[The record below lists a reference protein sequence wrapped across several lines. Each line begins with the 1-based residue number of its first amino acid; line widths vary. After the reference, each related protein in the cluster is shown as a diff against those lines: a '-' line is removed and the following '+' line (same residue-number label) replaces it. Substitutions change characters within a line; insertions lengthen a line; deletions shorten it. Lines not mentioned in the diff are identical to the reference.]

1 MAKRTKAEALKTRQ
15 ELIETAIAQFAQHGV
30 SKTTLNDIADAA
42 NVTRGAIYWHFEN
55 KTQLFNEMW
64 LQQPSLR
71 ELIQD
76 HLTAGLEHD
85 PFQQLREKL
94 IVGLQYIAKIPR
106 QQALLKILYHKC
118 EFNDE
123 MLAEGV
129 IREKMGF
136 NPQTLREVLQAC
148 QQQGCVANNLD
159 LDVVMIIIDGAFSGI
174 VQNWLMNMAGYDLY
188 KQAPALVDNV
198 LRMFMPDENITKLI
212 HKTPKRLMCKSSNW
226 SRNWCWRRAR
236 RSGTAT
242 GMWSWSGK

>member
-71 ELIQD
+71 ELIQE

-94 IVGLQYIAKIPR
+94 IVGLQPR
-106 QQALLKILYHKC
+106 FYVSTSKSIIKALI
-118 EFNDE
+118 
-123 MLAEGV
+123 
-129 IREKMGF
+129 
-136 NPQTLREVLQAC
+136 
-148 QQQGCVANNLD
+148 
-159 LDVVMIIIDGAFSGI
+159 
-174 VQNWLMNMAGYDLY
+174 NMHSFEIQLSPIG
-188 KQAPALVDNV
+188 
-198 LRMFMPDENITKLI
+198 
-212 HKTPKRLMCKSSNW
+212 
-226 SRNWCWRRAR
+226 
-236 RSGTAT
+236 
-242 GMWSWSGK
+242 

>member
-85 PFQQLREKL
+85 PFQQRLL
-94 IVGLQYIAKIPR
+94 AGNFGNILQTDN
-106 QQALLKILYHKC
+106 QFFTQLLKILYHKC

-212 HKTPKRLMCKSSNW
+212 HKTNELSVI
-226 SRNWCWRRAR
+226 
-236 RSGTAT
+236 
-242 GMWSWSGK
+242 

>member
-15 ELIETAIAQFAQHGV
+15 ELIETAIAQFAQYGV

-55 KTQLFNEMW
+55 KAQLFNEMW

-71 ELIQD
+71 ELIQER
-76 HLTAGLEHD
+76 LTEGLEHD
-85 PFQQLREKL
+85 PFLQLREKL
-94 IVGLQYIAKIPR
+94 IVGLQYIAEIPR
-106 QQALLKILYHKC
+106 QQALLQILYHKC
-118 EFNDE
+118 EFSDE
-123 MLAEGV
+123 MLAEAV

-136 NPQTLREVLQAC
+136 NPQILREVLQAC
-148 QQQGCVANNLD
+148 QQQGDIAKSLD

-174 VQNWLMNMAGYDLY
+174 VQNWLMNIAGYDLY

-212 HKTPKRLMCKSSNW
+212 HQPNELSVI
-226 SRNWCWRRAR
+226 
-236 RSGTAT
+236 
-242 GMWSWSGK
+242 

>member
-1 MAKRTKAEALKTRQ
+1 MAKKTLAVAVYNHYKRLQ
-15 ELIETAIAQFAQHGV
+15 TNSVVEDVELQKSNIIMVGPTGCGKTLLAQTLARLLDVPFA
-30 SKTTLNDIADAA
+30 IADATSLTEA
-42 NVTRGAIYWHFEN
+42 GYVGEDVEN
-55 KTQLFNEMW
+55 CLLK
-64 LQQPSLR
+64 
-71 ELIQD
+71 LIQAAD
-76 HLTAGLEHD
+76 YD
-85 PFQQLREKL
+85 
-94 IVGLQYIAKIPR
+94 IAKAERGIIYIDEIDKIARKSENPSITR
-106 QQALLKILYHKC
+106 DVSGEGVQQALLKILYHKC

-212 HKTPKRLMCKSSNW
+212 HQTNELSVM
-226 SRNWCWRRAR
+226 
-236 RSGTAT
+236 
-242 GMWSWSGK
+242 

>member
-15 ELIETAIAQFAQHGV
+15 ELIETAIAQFAQYGV

-55 KTQLFNEMW
+55 KAQLFNEMW

-71 ELIQD
+71 ELIQER
-76 HLTAGLEHD
+76 LTEGLEHD
-85 PFQQLREKL
+85 PFLQLREKL
-94 IVGLQYIAKIPR
+94 IVGLQYIAEIPR
-106 QQALLKILYHKC
+106 QQALLQILYHKC
-118 EFNDE
+118 EFSDE
-123 MLAEGV
+123 MLAEAV

-136 NPQTLREVLQAC
+136 NPQILREVLQAC
-148 QQQGCVANNLD
+148 QQQGDIAKSLD

-174 VQNWLMNMAGYDLY
+174 VQNWLMNIAGYDLY

-212 HKTPKRLMCKSSNW
+212 HQTNELSVI
-226 SRNWCWRRAR
+226 
-236 RSGTAT
+236 
-242 GMWSWSGK
+242 